1 MSTRRSFLGK
11 TALGIAGTAS
21 VPFIGKAFDKTNAS
35 TAAESAAI
43 PLNIGMAG
51 YTFYKFDVEKTIAMM
66 KRVGVLNLSLKEFH
80 LPLNSNAETIQ
91 TTLKKFTMLAS
102 IFIPLV

>member
-21 VPFIGKAFDKTNAS
+21 IPFIGKGFEKTNTS
-35 TAAESAAI
+35 NTNEGGSF

-51 YTFYKFDVEKTIAMM
+51 FTFYKFDVEKTIAMM
-66 KRVGVLNLSLKEFH
+66 KRVGVLNLSLK
-80 LPLNSNAETIQ
+80 
-91 TTLKKFTMLAS
+91 
-102 IFIPLV
+102 